1 MLYYQDYGWRGLKYV
16 KHFVFI
22 TNMKTRESIKC
33 MKHSCCS
40 EGIIKYVSTYG
51 SNYKDTKQIP
61 QPTQTQQVP

>member
-1 MLYYQDYGWRGLKYV
+1 MLTIRIMDGGDLSMWNILFSLQIWK
-16 KHFVFI
+16 
-22 TNMKTRESIKC
+22 RESIKC